1 MKPFGTDESA
11 WFEVE
16 WIGRPTLPLLRVI
29 ARFVLVWFAMWLA
42 SVAVWSF
49 VAWAL
54 WLTFVW

>member
-1 MKPFGTDESA
+1 MNASDTDEPA

-16 WIGRPTLPLLRVI
+16 WIGRPTLPPLRII
-29 ARFVLVWFAMWLA
+29 ARFVLVWLVMWTA